1 MITDEMK
8 VAAVKAYTEV
18 DGKCRPAAMQKALEA
33 ALSTL
38 PIAGE
43 GKVKALEWGK
53 TSYGNPEAHCIAGAY
68 RLNRSGDGGWYVSVK
83 SEVLRDTDGRS
94 NFATLDK
101 AKAAAQSD
109 FETRILSALVW
120 GGK

>member
-38 PIAGE
+38 PIAVE
-43 GKVKALEWGK
+43 GK
-53 TSYGNPEAHCIAGAY
+53 AG
-68 RLNRSGDGGWYVSVK
+68 LVP
-83 SEVLRDTDGRS
+83 
-94 NFATLDK
+94 
-101 AKAAAQSD
+101 AKAASIKEAS
-109 FETRILSALVW
+109 FESPIGHNSRQRSHGTLNARQQF
-120 GGK
+120 GGNLHG